1 MNDSAGL
8 LQEVSIQVESWGL
21 RGARIVV
28 AASGG
33 PDSLALLHALDA
45 LKRPLRLDIRAAH
58 FDHRLRPESRADAD
72 FVRDFA
78 ESIGVPVSA
87 GDGDVDAF
95 RRERRLSLEDAA
107 RRLRYEFLTEVANE
121 TDADAVALGHTADD
135 QAETVLLRI
144 LRGTGLDGLGAMS
157 PMSAATWAGRR
168 VNLFRPL
175 LAVSKAQTLAYCADN
190 GLKPR
195 ADESNQST
203 EMTRNRARLELLP
216 ILETYNP
223 SVKLAL
229 NRLAKSA
236 RLDMSFIRRHA
247 ERAAEGVM
255 DVDVDGGVSLDRA
268 AFAELHPAIQRHAL
282 RIAAQTAAGD
292 RADLSEAHV
301 EAMLAVMSGA
311 AGRGADLPRGVRF
324 ETDYRRAR
332 LRRAND
338 VGTAAFPDP
347 PSAPVAISA
356 RGETVAGGWRVRV
369 EPADCGDAL
378 AVRRAPPAAPG
389 ARLSETFAA
398 AALGDNLR
406 ARTRAPADRFQPL
419 GMKSDKNLADFM
431 IDAHIPRELRDKIP
445 LLESG
450 GRIAWVVGWRMA
462 DWAKATP
469 DARRCARVSFER
481 LDDS

>member
-8 LQEVSIQVESWGL
+8 LREVSRQVECWGL
-21 RGARIVV
+21 RGARVVV

-45 LKRPLRLDIRAAH
+45 LKRPLRLDIHAAH

-78 ESIGVPVSA
+78 ASIGVPVSA
-87 GDGDVDAF
+87 GSADVDAF
-95 RRERRLSLEDAA
+95 RRARRLSLEDAA
-107 RRLRYEFLTEVANE
+107 RRLRYEFLTEVASE

-175 LAVSKAQTLAYCADN
+175 LAVSKAQTLAYCAAN

-195 ADESNQST
+195 ADESNLST

-223 SVKLAL
+223 AVKLAL

-236 RLDMSFIRRHA
+236 RLDMSFIRQHTELVA
-247 ERAAEGVM
+247 ESVMSIGV
-255 DVDVDGGVSLDRA
+255 DGVSLDRA
-268 AFAELHPAIQRHAL
+268 AFAELHPAIQRHML

-292 RADLSEAHV
+292 SADLSEAHV
-301 EAMLAVMSGA
+301 EAMLAVMSGP

-332 LRRAND
+332 MRRAD
-338 VGTAAFPDP
+338 VEAAAFPDP

-356 RGETVAGGWRVRV
+356 RGETVAGGWRVRI

-378 AVRRAPPAAPG
+378 AVRRAPPDAPG

-398 AALGDNLR
+398 AALADGLR

-431 IDAHIPRELRDKIP
+431 IDAHIPRALRDKIP

-469 DARRCARVSFER
+469 DAGQCARVSFER
-481 LDDS
+481 IDDG